1 MNRIITYCFYFIFV
15 YIFLPQTSQAIQNNN
30 LPALTQ
36 PRSAQSQLAQSRLAQ
51 SRLAQQ
57 SQKNQS
63 EDFDELG
70 QYTVPSYTSSAKRF
84 GFRVFGGFNFAS
96 NIKSRYNDTFT
107 SRFPSSNTSTE
118 YILPHTSLLG
128 SLSIGGSAFFLFTK
142 DIGVMFTASY
152 EIESKV
158 EQYKYNPNLSYG
170 GRPGVGCYPSSKDPN
185 YLLCQLSEQFWYSI
199 ISLELSGYYQILSSL
214 YIFAGPNFF
223 IPIGFK
229 SQPIATGRQ
238 FSTIPPTIKGGIGGQ
253 IGVGGIYRSFFIEV
267 LFKTQNLTLE
277 GIRFDS
283 AGAGG
288 RFEGGILE
296 TGRLW
301 GLMIRGGFQF

>member
-1 MNRIITYCFYFIFV
+1 MNRIITCCFCFIFA
-15 YIFLPQTSQAIQNNN
+15 YIFLPQTSQAIQNN

-36 PRSAQSQLAQSRLAQ
+36 PRLAQFQLTQSRSAQ
-51 SRLAQQ
+51 QQ
-57 SQKNQS
+57 SQENQS
-63 EDFDELG
+63 ENFDELG
-70 QYTVPSYTSSAKRF
+70 QYTVPSYTSSARRF

-96 NIKSRYNDTFT
+96 SIKSRYNDTFT

-128 SLSIGGSAFFLFTK
+128 SLLLGGSAFFLFTK
-142 DIGVMFTASY
+142 EIGVMFTASY

-158 EQYKYNPNLSYG
+158 EQYKYNPNLSFG
-170 GRPGVGCYPSSKDPN
+170 GRTYSGAGCFPSSKDPD

-199 ISLELSGYYQILSSL
+199 ISLELSGYYQILSSF

-229 SQPIATGRQ
+229 SQPIAAGRQ
-238 FSTIPPTIKGGIGGQ
+238 FSTIPPTIKGEIGGQ
-253 IGVGGIYRSFFIEV
+253 IGVGGIYRSFFIEI

-283 AGAGG
+283 AGTGG

-301 GLMIRGGFQF
+301 GLMIRGGLQF

>member
-1 MNRIITYCFYFIFV
+1 MNRITTSCFILTC
-15 YIFLPQTSQAIQNNN
+15 IFLLQTSQATNFKTNDFKTFSLAAAQ
-30 LPALTQ
+30 L
-36 PRSAQSQLAQSRLAQ
+36 SQSQRDQLES
-51 SRLAQQ
+51 
-57 SQKNQS
+57 
-63 EDFDELG
+63 FDELG
-70 QYTVPSYTSSAKRF
+70 GYTAPSYTTYTRRY

-96 NIKSRYNDTFT
+96 NIKSRYNDSFT
-107 SRFPSSNTSTE
+107 SRFPTSNTSTE

-128 SLSIGGSAFFLFTK
+128 SLLLGGSAFFLFTK
-142 DIGVMFTASY
+142 EIGVMFTASY

-158 EQYKYNPNLSYG
+158 EEYKYNPNLS
-170 GRPGVGCYPSSKDPN
+170 GRLTSSFGCYPSSKDPD
-185 YLLCQLSEQFWYSI
+185 YLLCELSEQFWYSI

-229 SQPIATGRQ
+229 SQPISARQQ
-238 FSTIPPTIKGGIGGQ
+238 FSTLPPTIKGGIGGQ
-253 IGVGGIYRSFFIEV
+253 IGVGGIYQSFFIEV

-283 AGAGG
+283 AGAA
-288 RFEGGILE
+288 RGILE